1 MASQEISS
9 QHIPAVTT
17 YTNVIII
24 KAPTTIMDVI
34 PYVLVFIIYMI
45 MVQAILSIWKKLHS
59 KSYNI
64 FVLNSILATLPL
76 LCILSK
82 RYSALLIYC
91 LYISFILYLVFK
103 AINFSSDKNAPK
115 LIFKSFKV
123 IFLITTH
130 LTVLSQAALIIC
142 FLFFPHYIL
151 HALIMACYFIYYA
164 VLSREIVR
172 NLCYLMAN
180 TTGFYSEDGIPGKK
194 DTHDHCMVCTSPLN
208 KEKTITLKCGHSYHE
223 DCIKGWCLIGQN
235 NSCFYCK
242 DGVDNKNFNQEYWIK
257 SEVMISS
264 MMSTMKSA
272 ISFFAIIFVIFL
284 LKSRNANQQ

>member
-1 MASQEISS
+1 MIEQ
-9 QHIPAVTT
+9 AVENSEDHAPRVFTRIL
-17 YTNVIII
+17 VI
-24 KAPTTIMDVI
+24 KAPTTLVDVI
-34 PYVLVFIIYMI
+34 PFALIFIIYMI
-45 MVQAILSIWKKLHS
+45 MVQAVLSVWKKLHD

-64 FVLNSILATLPL
+64 FVLTSILLTMPV
-76 LCILSK
+76 LSIVS
-82 RYSALLIYC
+82 RRIFSLFFYL
-91 LYISFILYLVFK
+91 LYISFISYLVFK

-115 LIFKSFKV
+115 LIFKSFKILFV
-123 IFLITTH
+123 VTTH
-130 LTVLSQAALIIC
+130 LTILSQIGLILC
-142 FLFFPHYIL
+142 FLFFPSYIL
-151 HALIMACYFIYYA
+151 KALIMACYFIYYA

-172 NLCYLMAN
+172 NLCYLMAQS
-180 TTGFYSEDGIPGKK
+180 TGFYSKEGIPGKK
-194 DTHDHCMVCTSPLN
+194 DTHDECMICTSQFN
-208 KEKTITLKCGHSYHE
+208 TEKKITLKCGHSYHE

-284 LKSRNANQQ
+284 FKTRNESK